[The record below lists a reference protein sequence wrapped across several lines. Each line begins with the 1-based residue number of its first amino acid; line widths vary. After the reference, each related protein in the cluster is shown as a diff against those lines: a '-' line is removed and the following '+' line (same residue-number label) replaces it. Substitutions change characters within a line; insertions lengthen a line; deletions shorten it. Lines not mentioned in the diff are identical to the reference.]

1 MEQVNFCAFSFLDR
15 TEFRFFC
22 FYDLIFPIKA
32 ALHIFDYFVRGRLF
46 PICEFLVTMSLSI
59 CELYLPIIEV
69 FYPTNNTFTFG
80 NTTAG
85 FALGAGA
92 EVRLA
97 DHWLLR
103 GEYLYMEFDDLGG
116 NGLISCNAP
125 GVGNC
130 NAGGN
135 TTRFNF
141 TTSKFKDNVGRVAVS
156 YKF

>member
-1 MEQVNFCAFSFLDR
+1 MAPTTAWHAAFSSAIKLLD
-15 TEFRFFC
+15 
-22 FYDLIFPIKA
+22 
-32 ALHIFDYFVRGRLF
+32 
-46 PICEFLVTMSLSI
+46 SLKQK
-59 CELYLPIIEV
+59 V
-69 FYPTNNTFTFG
+69 DPTNNTFTFG

-103 GEYLYMEFDDLGG
+103 GEYLYMEFDGLGG